1 MWKDS
6 LVSVKHEKKMTK
18 KKIGSYFLRH
28 GVQHDDS
35 IYTHTTN
42 SNNWK
47 RMNNTGEPLKLQL
60 TNARS
65 DGRTNCKHTASGSI
79 NWMGSGTKMKYTKN
93 NNTI

>member
-18 KKIGSYFLRH
+18 KKIGSFFLRH
-28 GVQHDDS
+28 GVEHDDS

-47 RMNNTGEPLKLQL
+47 RMNNTGEHTETTTHERTQRRTDKL
-60 TNARS
+60 
-65 DGRTNCKHTASGSI
+65 
-79 NWMGSGTKMKYTKN
+79 
-93 NNTI
+93 